1 MYTVTSEILI
11 LNREAVALA
20 ADSAVTLT
28 GEKIFSS
35 ANKIFRLRNDLPVGL
50 MIYNRADF
58 LGIPWETVIALYRK
72 NDANRICPDLN
83 SYGDKF
89 INFLSTIITPEGE
102 DSHIKCQIGSVLRD
116 IYVEIDS
123 TLKIIGK
130 NYALGEYESKKVIQE
145 TINRYYNLWES
156 DAVKI
161 PSIEDK
167 DILYLI
173 ENYSD
178 YIDESIE
185 SIYSELP
192 TTPELHEK
200 LKEIA
205 INILI
210 KLPKNF
216 SHPSASGL
224 VIAGFGDEQIY
235 PSFCSYLIV
244 GCLNGKLVCIPQQA
258 DGIDQEKRSGVIPF
272 AQHEMVY
279 AFMEGIDPTYLI
291 NLTQFHYNMFVGFP
305 EIVYNHVKQKLLE
318 EKIVSGIDPKIEA
331 KILERLHEVGQ
342 EEYESAEK
350 YFERYRYVHH
360 SSRVMSVVS
369 HLPKDELAAMAE
381 TLINLTSFKRKVTMD
396 AQTVGGPID
405 VAIISKKDG
414 FVWVKRKHYFD
425 RELNPHYFEKR

>member
-1 MYTVTSEILI
+1 MTSEILI

-35 ANKIFRLRNDLPVGL
+35 ANKIFRLRSDLPVGL

-58 LGIPWETVIALYRK
+58 LGIPWETVIGLYRK
-72 NDANRICPDLN
+72 NDGCAVSPNLGD
-83 SYGDKF
+83 YGDRF
-89 INFLSTIITPEGE
+89 IEFLSSLVTADIEINY
-102 DSHIKCQIGSVLRD
+102 IQQQIVSVLGD
-116 IYVEIDS
+116 IYHEIAY
-123 TLKIIGK
+123 TLEYIER
-130 NYALGEYESKKVIQE
+130 NYPLGEEEKKEIVQN
-145 TINRYYNLWES
+145 TIDRHHNLWES
-156 DAVKI
+156 DAI
-161 PSIEDK
+161 MISSIEDK
-167 DILYLI
+167 DIQYLI

-178 YIDESIE
+178 YVNESIE
-185 SIYSELP
+185 FFYDELP
-192 TTPELHEK
+192 TTPELREK

-210 KLPKNF
+210 KFPKYF
-216 SHPSASGL
+216 PHPSASGL
-224 VIAGFGDEQIY
+224 VIAGFGDDQIY

-258 DGIDQEKRSGVIPF
+258 DGIDQQKRSGVIPF

-279 AFMEGIDPTYLI
+279 AFMEGIDPTYLS
-291 NLTQFHYNMFVGFP
+291 NLTQFHNNMFLKFP
-305 EIVYNHVKQKLLE
+305 EIVYNLVKQKLLE
-318 EKIVSGIDPKIEA
+318 EKIVSDIDPKIEA
-331 KILERLHEVGQ
+331 KILERLREVGQ
-342 EEYESAEK
+342 EEYESTEES
-350 YFERYRYVHH
+350 FRQYRHTYH

-405 VAIISKKDG
+405 VAVISKKDG